1 MLVRIKQLMSD
12 QSLSIRRVIPST
24 LISLLSP
31 RNALPFCVFVLI
43 VCSGRY
49 LLEQNHKIRDSDDQL
64 LIQQILANQESEL
77 ARRLSYMLSS
87 TYLLAQEVARSQG
100 NFKHFNT
107 FSDTLLQR
115 MEGITN
121 LQLAPDGVITRIYPM
136 TGNEAAIGHDILND
150 DKRKDEARVAVQ
162 DRKLTL
168 AGPFELVQGGT
179 AVIGRN
185 PVFMPQT
192 DGSEKFWGFTS
203 ALILLEDLI
212 GGSGLNAL
220 ASTKYVYELSR
231 IVPETG
237 LKSVFAGTSDT
248 KSIDMQ
254 SIEIMVPN
262 GSWILK
268 IGLRNHVHH
277 SFYSAS
283 MAGVLLLA
291 LLMAALTRRIVDEPE
306 TLRRKVA
313 AQTHDLHRLAY
324 FDALTDL
331 PNRHCFN
338 ERLRTGLQD
347 MAKSNKGL
355 ALLLLDL
362 DHFKE
367 VNDSLGHDMGDNL
380 LCETGK
386 RLSRILPDEATLARL
401 GGDEF
406 TVIVIAKDF
415 TAVAEQIAI
424 DIIESIGQ
432 PYDLQG
438 NVAHVSA
445 SIGVASASKHNT
457 DPVELLKRADQAMYE
472 VKKTGRSGFIHY
484 SEAIQ
489 QQIALRSSLT
499 NDLRHAVRAGELQ
512 LLYQPI
518 ISSAS
523 GGAEKAEALLR
534 WHHPDRGIISPAV
547 FIPLAEEV
555 GLIHELGD
563 WVFIEASRQVSEW
576 RQSYNNR
583 FQISVNVSPMQ
594 FMSGDH
600 VKRWI
605 ASTNATDFEA
615 GSILVEITEGLLL
628 DNDTNYIQLLTS
640 LKEAGIQIA
649 LDDFGTGFSSL
660 SYLKMLDIDYL
671 KIDRSFVKGLTAESQ
686 DYVLCQ
692 AILSIAKSMNFD
704 VVAEGVETQEQESL
718 LCDIGCHYLQGFLYT
733 NPISAREFEQKFFN
747 TLHGNSLLGKAA

>member
-1 MLVRIKQLMSD
+1 MVGTIQLIHD
-12 QSLSIRRVIPST
+12 LSLSIRRAIPST
-24 LISLLSP
+24 LPSLLSP
-31 RNALPFCVFVLI
+31 RNVLPICVFVLI
-43 VCSGRY
+43 VCSGQY
-49 LLEQNHKIRDSDDQL
+49 LLKQDHKIRDNDDQL
-64 LIQQILANQESEL
+64 LIQQTLANQESEL
-77 ARRLSYMLSS
+77 SRRLSHMLSS

-100 NFKHFNT
+100 NFKHFSV
-107 FSDTLLQR
+107 FADTLLQR
-115 MEGITN
+115 MVGITN

-136 TGNEAAIGHDILND
+136 AGNEAAIGHDILND
-150 DKRKDEARVAVQ
+150 DKRKEEARVAVQ
-162 DRKLTL
+162 DRELTL
-168 AGPFELVQGGT
+168 AGPFKLLQGGT

-185 PVFMPQT
+185 PVFMPQANG
-192 DGSEKFWGFTS
+192 DEIFWGFTS

-220 ASTKYVYELSR
+220 PTTKYVYELSR
-231 IVPETG
+231 IIPETG
-237 LKSVFAGTSDT
+237 LTSVFAGSGDT
-248 KSIDMQ
+248 VGIDMQ

-262 GSWILK
+262 GSWTLK
-268 IGLRNHVHH
+268 IGLRDHIHQTLF
-277 SFYSAS
+277 SLP

-291 LLMAALTRRIVDEPE
+291 LLLAALTRRIVDEPE

-324 FDALTDL
+324 FDALTGL

-338 ERLRTGLQD
+338 ERLRDGLNHMTQ
-347 MAKSNKGL
+347 SNKGL
-355 ALLLLDL
+355 ALLLMDL

-367 VNDSLGHDMGDNL
+367 VNDSLGHDMGDKL
-380 LCETGK
+380 LCEAGK
-386 RLSRILPDEATLARL
+386 RLSKILPDEATLARL

-406 TVIVIAKDF
+406 TVIVVAEDF
-415 TAVAEQIAI
+415 TAVAEQVAI

-438 NVAHVSA
+438 NTAHVSA
-445 SIGVASASKHNT
+445 SIGVASASKLNT

-472 VKKTGRSGFIHY
+472 VKKTGRSGFIHF

-489 QQIALRSSLT
+489 QQIALRSSLA

-518 ISSAS
+518 ISSSS
-523 GGAEKAEALLR
+523 GGVEKAEALLR
-534 WHHPDRGIISPAV
+534 WHHPERGTISPTV

-555 GLIHELGD
+555 GLIHDLGD
-563 WVFIEASRQVSEW
+563 WVFNEASRQVSEW
-576 RQSYNNR
+576 RQSFNNR

-594 FMSGDH
+594 FMSGGH
-600 VKRWI
+600 VERWI
-605 ASTNATDFEA
+605 TSANATDFEA

-628 DNDTNYIQLLTS
+628 DNDRNYIQLLTS

-686 DYVLCQ
+686 DFVLCQ

-704 VVAEGVETQEQESL
+704 VVAEGVETPEQESL
-718 LCDIGCHYLQGFLYT
+718 LCDIGCHYLQGFLYAK
-733 NPISAREFEQKFFN
+733 PISAHEFEQKFFSASN
-747 TLHGNSLLGKAA
+747 GDSLLGKAA